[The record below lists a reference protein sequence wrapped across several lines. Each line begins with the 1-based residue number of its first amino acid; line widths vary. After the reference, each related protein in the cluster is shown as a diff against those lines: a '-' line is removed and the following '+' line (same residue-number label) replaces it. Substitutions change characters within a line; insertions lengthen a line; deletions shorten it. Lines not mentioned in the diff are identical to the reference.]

1 MRRQPLC
8 RICRGPVAHGNL
20 YCSEQCGEGKVS
32 HLAVRKALEHR
43 GFTVD
48 PDMINVYLK
57 DGVALTLEHIN
68 HVGLGQALIRHDA
81 EVTIHA
87 RAGLSWPAP

>member
-1 MRRQPLC
+1 MSRQPIC
-8 RICRGPVAHGNL
+8 RICCGRVLHGNL

-32 HLAVRKALEHR
+32 HSAVRKALAHR

-48 PDMINVYLK
+48 PDTPNVYLK

-68 HVGLGQALIRHDA
+68 HVGLGQALIQHDA
-81 EVTIHA
+81 AVTIHA
-87 RAGLSWPAP
+87 AAGLS